1 MEADGKQ
8 FKKATQPFQE
18 VNRPTVTDHN
28 IHEDFVRNPP
38 NNEPIEF
45 THTKTRGLKEG
56 AKEPEPY
63 EPGVTGHEG
72 IGRPKHADVEGE
84 AVQEG
89 SIHPQNPSSHGTHE
103 ADGAVGQLE
112 HGGGHRPPEGASTKP
127 NFAASNDQSRYTS
140 SDVDYETKYAPDPY
154 GEELS
159 KNARVWSVYNDEAEI
174 ADKERLTSWI
184 SAGLFSAV
192 VTTFVAQSSQAL
204 TPDYAQ
210 ITASLVY
217 KLVLLQ
223 RAAASGN
230 TGQVP
235 ESLLSLD
242 SRTQQTS
249 DIWVNKLWLISLMFS
264 LLTALVSVLA
274 KQWIQ
279 ASCSLLS
286 TAPRDRA
293 LVRNIAFWDSS
304 AGRCLRFLPVL
315 LTIALFFFFAG
326 LAVYV
331 APMDTALYTV
341 IVSLSGISIVG
352 YAGSVTFT
360 MIYPQCAYRTPVS
373 DYIATTWFW
382 LRIFL
387 FVVPAATIS
396 TSPSFA
402 KGIPKFAY
410 THVDEC
416 VSYRRRESF
425 EVNLRRTNLMMD
437 VLDWLARS
445 SFNNSA
451 ESISAQALSALN
463 VFPNMDA
470 LWIFNHLDFPRDALL
485 EASLRDC
492 GTSRTQVI
500 PLAGRIE
507 RLMRDLEYAY
517 SETTC
522 QWLNERWDSL
532 HGCHDE
538 NILPLRMLTYA
549 AALKENQ
556 EYRLSDHTVLQRAVC
571 AVDHETW
578 PSGLLL
584 HLGVWR
590 HLCYAMRQYE
600 NVVRRVSALKPYA
613 EPSPSHEDDGY
624 EFLGRDYYEKT
635 AISLDAYA
643 QRCQAGTGRDD
654 ILSCMLLILSKK

>member
-8 FKKATQPFQE
+8 FKKAAQPFQE

-72 IGRPKHADVEGE
+72 TGRPKHADVEGE

-89 SIHPQNPSSHGTHE
+89 SIHPRNPSSHGTHE

-210 ITASLVY
+210 ITASLMY

-242 SRTQQTS
+242 SRTHQTS

-286 TAPRDRA
+286 TAPRGRA
-293 LVRNIAFWDSS
+293 LVRQYRFLGFERWKVLAII
-304 AGRCLRFLPVL
+304 GFLPVL

-326 LAVYV
+326 LVVYV

-341 IVSLSGISIVG
+341 AISLSGISVVA
-352 YAGSVTFT
+352 YASASV
-360 MIYPQCAYRTPVS
+360 ILSIIHPQCAYRAPVS
-373 DYIATTWFW
+373 DYIVAIPRACSR
-382 LRIFL
+382 LSSMLCALAVRL
-387 FVVPAATIS
+387 LSLIS
-396 TSPSFA
+396 TIGGYEEFVLQSWLSSIDRYILSISCWA
-402 KGIPKFAY
+402 RELNEVKVRC
-410 THVDEC
+410 TDLLVDAME
-416 VSYRRRESF
+416 
-425 EVNLRRTNLMMD
+425 
-437 VLDWLARS
+437 WLATS
-445 SFNNSA
+445 SLNNSA
-451 ESISAQALSALN
+451 ASTSSQAISALN
-463 VFPNMDA
+463 AVPTTDL
-470 LWIFNHLDFPRDALL
+470 LWKFHGPEQEAARDLLL
-485 EASLRDC
+485 EVSLLDC
-492 GTSRTQVI
+492 GTSIAQII

-507 RLMRDLEYAY
+507 RLMRNSLPY
-517 SETTC
+517 SYYRTTC
-522 QWLNERWDSL
+522 RWLNERWDSL
-532 HGCHDE
+532 HNCRDR
-538 NILPLRMLTYA
+538 NVVPLRMHIYIASLQ
-549 AALKENQ
+549 ENRWNDQ
-556 EYRLSDHTVLQRAVC
+556 ADSIVLQRALC
-571 AVDHETW
+571 AVD
-578 PSGLLL
+578 S
-584 HLGVWR
+584 
-590 HLCYAMRQYE
+590 
-600 NVVRRVSALKPYA
+600 
-613 EPSPSHEDDGY
+613 
-624 EFLGRDYYEKT
+624 
-635 AISLDAYA
+635 
-643 QRCQAGTGRDD
+643 
-654 ILSCMLLILSKK
+654 